1 MPPIEA
7 VLVDVG
13 GVLVLPDHDRM
24 VGAFERAG
32 VRVDRDQLDRAHY
45 AGVAALT
52 EFTEGD
58 REIWAEYNRA
68 YARACDA
75 PDDAVEHLL
84 NEFATGEV
92 WSRIVHGS
100 VDALR
105 RLGALGVRLAI
116 VSNADGNA
124 EQRLRDDAVCQVG
137 PGRGATVGAIFD
149 STVIGVAKPDPRI
162 FEMALEALAA
172 PPACA
177 PSSWTHTTSIPIST
191 SSASPHCS
199 TWSSSFGRVNP
210 PDRRRSSRYA
220 PLLRRSSSSDAPRSP
235 RHPLHRPA
243 RRGRFRR
250 RGRQCVNR
258 RSRRPL

>member
-13 GVLVLPDHDRM
+13 GVLVLPDHDR
-24 VGAFERAG
+24 VAGALERAG
-32 VRVDRDQLDRAHY
+32 VHVDRSRLDRAHY

-52 EFTEGD
+52 EFSEGD
-58 REIWAEYNRA
+58 REVWAAYNRA
-68 YARACDA
+68 YGRACGT
-75 PDDAVEHLL
+75 PDDALDEAVEHLL

-92 WSRIVHGS
+92 WSRTVPGS

-137 PGRGATVGAIFD
+137 PGRGAAVCAIFD

-162 FEMALEALAA
+162 FDMALDALAV
-172 PPACA
+172 PAA
-177 PSSWTHTTSIPIST
+177 HAIHVGDTPGADVDGARAAGVRPVLIDPYDFHSDLDVERVSSLVDVVEVVRT
-191 SSASPHCS
+191 
-199 TWSSSFGRVNP
+199 RQ
-210 PDRRRSSRYA
+210 
-220 PLLRRSSSSDAPRSP
+220 
-235 RHPLHRPA
+235 PA
-243 RRGRFRR
+243 
-250 RGRQCVNR
+250 
-258 RSRRPL
+258 

>member
-13 GVLVLPDHDRM
+13 GVLVLPDHDLIA
-24 VGAFERAG
+24 GAFERAG
-32 VRVDRDQLDRAHY
+32 VHVDPSRLDRAHY

-58 REIWAEYNRA
+58 RDIWVAYNRA
-68 YARACDA
+68 YARSCDTPEDA
-75 PDDAVEHLL
+75 VDDVVEHLL

-92 WSRIVHGS
+92 WSRTVPGS

-137 PGRGATVGAIFD
+137 TGPGAPVDAIFD
-149 STVIGVAKPDPRI
+149 STVVGIAKPDPRI
-162 FEMALEALAA
+162 FGLALDALGAPAERAIHVGDTPGADVAGARAA
-172 PPACA
+172 DVHPVLIDPYDFHAGLDVERLNSLPDVIELVRARQPA
-177 PSSWTHTTSIPIST
+177 
-191 SSASPHCS
+191 
-199 TWSSSFGRVNP
+199 
-210 PDRRRSSRYA
+210 
-220 PLLRRSSSSDAPRSP
+220 
-235 RHPLHRPA
+235 
-243 RRGRFRR
+243 
-250 RGRQCVNR
+250 
-258 RSRRPL
+258 

>member
-32 VRVDRDQLDRAHY
+32 VHVDRDRLDRAHY

-52 EFTEGD
+52 EFKEGD
-58 REIWAEYNRA
+58 REVWAAYNRA
-68 YARACDA
+68 YARSCETPADA
-75 PDDAVEHLL
+75 LDDVVEHLL

-92 WSRIVHGS
+92 WSRTVHGS

-105 RLGALGVRLAI
+105 MLGALGARLAI

-137 PGRGATVGAIFD
+137 PGRGATVEAIFD

-162 FEMALEALAA
+162 FEMALDALAV
-172 PPACA
+172 PAA
-177 PSSWTHTTSIPIST
+177 HTIHVGDTPGADVDGARAAGVHPILIDPYDFHSDLDVERVSSLVDVVELVRT
-191 SSASPHCS
+191 
-199 TWSSSFGRVNP
+199 RQ
-210 PDRRRSSRYA
+210 
-220 PLLRRSSSSDAPRSP
+220 
-235 RHPLHRPA
+235 PA
-243 RRGRFRR
+243 
-250 RGRQCVNR
+250 
-258 RSRRPL
+258 

>member
-1 MPPIEA
+1 MPAIEA

-24 VGAFERAG
+24 VGAFERAE
-32 VRVDRDQLDRAHY
+32 VRVDRDRLDRAHY
-45 AGVAALT
+45 AGVTALT
-52 EFTEGD
+52 EFKEGD
-58 REIWAEYNRA
+58 RAVWAAYNRA
-68 YARACDA
+68 YARACDTPA
-75 PDDAVEHLL
+75 DALDDIIEHLL

-124 EQRLRDDAVCQVG
+124 EQRLRDQAVCQVG

-162 FEMALEALAA
+162 FEMALDVLAV
-172 PPACA
+172 PAA
-177 PSSWTHTTSIPIST
+177 HAIHVGDTPGADVDGARAAGVRPVLIDPYDFHSDLDVERVSS
-191 SSASPHCS
+191 
-199 TWSSSFGRVNP
+199 
-210 PDRRRSSRYA
+210 
-220 PLLRRSSSSDAPRSP
+220 LLDVVELVRTRQ
-235 RHPLHRPA
+235 PA
-243 RRGRFRR
+243 
-250 RGRQCVNR
+250 
-258 RSRRPL
+258 

>member
-13 GVLVLPDHDRM
+13 GVLVLPDHDRIA
-24 VGAFERAG
+24 GAFERAG
-32 VRVDRDQLDRAHY
+32 VRVDQSRLDRAHY

-58 REIWAEYNRA
+58 RDIWVAYNRA

-75 PDDAVEHLL
+75 PEDAVDEVVEHLL

-92 WSRIVHGS
+92 WSRIVPGS

-105 RLGALGVRLAI
+105 RLGALGMHLAI

-137 PGRGATVGAIFD
+137 PGPGASVEVILD
-149 STVIGVAKPDPRI
+149 STVVGIAKPDARI
-162 FEMALEALAA
+162 FDLALDALGV
-172 PPACA
+172 
-177 PSSWTHTTSIPIST
+177 T
-191 SSASPHCS
+191 
-199 TWSSSFGRVNP
+199 
-210 PDRRRSSRYA
+210 PDRAIHVGDTPGADVDGARAAEVHPVLVDPYDFHPDLDVERVASLADVVELVRSCQ
-220 PLLRRSSSSDAPRSP
+220 
-235 RHPLHRPA
+235 PA
-243 RRGRFRR
+243 
-250 RGRQCVNR
+250 
-258 RSRRPL
+258 

>member
-32 VRVDRDQLDRAHY
+32 VHVDRDRLDRAHY

-52 EFTEGD
+52 EFKEGD
-58 REIWAEYNRA
+58 REIWATYNRA

-75 PDDAVEHLL
+75 PADALEDVVEHLL

-92 WSRIVHGS
+92 WGRIVHGS

-124 EQRLRDDAVCQVG
+124 EQRLADDAVCQVG
-137 PGRGATVGAIFD
+137 PGHGATVGAIFD
-149 STVIGVAKPDPRI
+149 STVIGIAKPDPRI
-162 FEMALEALAA
+162 FEMALEALAV
-172 PPACA
+172 PATHA
-177 PSSWTHTTSIPIST
+177 VHVGDTPGADVDGARAAGVRPVLVDPYDFHSDLEVERVSSLVDVVELVRT
-191 SSASPHCS
+191 
-199 TWSSSFGRVNP
+199 RQ
-210 PDRRRSSRYA
+210 
-220 PLLRRSSSSDAPRSP
+220 
-235 RHPLHRPA
+235 PA
-243 RRGRFRR
+243 
-250 RGRQCVNR
+250 
-258 RSRRPL
+258 